1 MQTNEPKLIKL
12 KTFSPFQLLN
22 KVKQI
27 ENFEHPMISIKV
39 RNYLKDKSLDIE
51 KLSSPLYVFEV
62 PCYSQKSS
70 KKFARKRP
78 GENLKIKTQKNKLE
92 RLFIPFL

>member
-51 KLSSPLYVFEV
+51 KLSSPLYLKYLVILKKV
-62 PCYSQKSS
+62 PK
-70 KKFARKRP
+70 
-78 GENLKIKTQKNKLE
+78 NLQEKGRVKI
-92 RLFIPFL
+92 

>member
-12 KTFSPFQLLN
+12 ETFSPFQLLN

-51 KLSSPLYVFEV
+51 KLSSPLYLKYLVILKKV
-62 PCYSQKSS
+62 PK
-70 KKFARKRP
+70 
-78 GENLKIKTQKNKLE
+78 NLQEKGRVKI
-92 RLFIPFL
+92 